1 MAERPYTTDR
11 RELEDMS
18 SIGMDWDN
26 ETMET
31 GAMTNNE
38 QPSVATGDIDADDL
52 EADEQRYLEK
62 HALVVDGFRCP
73 EEFVKILTPMEFE
86 EIVNLFTKFDV
97 DHSGTIDKHET
108 KKVLQYLGME
118 GSMDMANE
126 LIDIIDIDKSGEIDF
141 QEFCNFIVM
150 LKRGDPRLQG
160 YSSMLSVLNSTPLG
174 ELERQASSR
183 GLSIRFV
190 IIEKREAT
198 LTQPTNWIVE
208 VQVSGIYHT
217 LVDGDIVPK
226 QLTKKFQ
233 GMAQTTKDA
242 KYAAASSALL
252 SLGEAMP
259 GKFF

>member
-1 MAERPYTTDR
+1 
-11 RELEDMS
+11 
-18 SIGMDWDN
+18 
-26 ETMET
+26 
-31 GAMTNNE
+31 
-38 QPSVATGDIDADDL
+38 
-52 EADEQRYLEK
+52 
-62 HALVVDGFRCP
+62 
-73 EEFVKILTPMEFE
+73 
-86 EIVNLFTKFDV
+86 
-97 DHSGTIDKHET
+97 
-108 KKVLQYLGME
+108 
-118 GSMDMANE
+118 
-126 LIDIIDIDKSGEIDF
+126 
-141 QEFCNFIVM
+141 
-150 LKRGDPRLQG
+150 
-160 YSSMLSVLNSTPLG
+160 MLSVLNSTPLG

-217 LVDGDIVPK
+217 LVDGDIIPK